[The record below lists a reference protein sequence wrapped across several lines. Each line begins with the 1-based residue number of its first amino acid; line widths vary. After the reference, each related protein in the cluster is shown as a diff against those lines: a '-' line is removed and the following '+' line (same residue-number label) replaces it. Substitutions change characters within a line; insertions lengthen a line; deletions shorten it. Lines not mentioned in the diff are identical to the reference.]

1 MGIFD
6 IFNKKKNNVEKVE
19 HKVPEYYGV
28 TSDLLGEV
36 EDLASK
42 YLVDE
47 SMLDIY
53 SKDKLEVKYLNE
65 ARQELEEAL
74 KNLNKSLEEYY
85 DNEYT
90 IASATKEKDKTFP
103 YSLEALVVLFNN
115 SLDLYAENESAW
127 DTLNLAYNKCNGKLN
142 KVKEVLSDD
151 EAIQKFTGLKPIVKE
166 EEKIEE
172 TEVTNEESNEEVAS
186 DASVVVENVSD
197 DVDGDII
204 VNTDKIK
211 MYFIRISRNEDDSL
225 NLNLNLCIENK
236 TDKNVVV
243 ESKEVIV
250 DGRSTE
256 PVFNCNISA
265 ETRVFDKMIFNT
277 NVDQLVN
284 LECSITMKD
293 SNTNELLEE
302 CKVSMFKEN

>member
-103 YSLEALVVLFNN
+103 YSLVVLFNN

-211 MYFIRISRNEDDSL
+211 VYFIRISRNEDDA
-225 NLNLNLCIENK
+225 LNLNLCIENK

>member
-6 IFNKKKNNVEKVE
+6 IFNKKKNNVEKIE

-65 ARQELEEAL
+65 AREELEEAL
-74 KNLNKSLEEYY
+74 KGLNKSLEEYY

-90 IASATKEKDKTFP
+90 IISDTKEKDKTFP

-127 DTLNLAYNKCNGKLN
+127 DTLNLAYNKCNDKLN

-166 EEKIEE
+166 EEKAEE
-172 TEVTNEESNEEVAS
+172 AEVANEEVAS
-186 DASVVVENVSD
+186 DVSVIVENVSD

-211 MYFIRISRNEDDSL
+211 VYFIRISRNEDDA
-225 NLNLNLCIENK
+225 LNLNLCIENK
-236 TDKNVVV
+236 TDKDVIV

-265 ETRVFDKMIFNT
+265 ETRVFDKMIFSA
-277 NVDQLVN
+277 NVEHLVN

-302 CKVSMFKEN
+302 CKVSIFKEN

>member
-6 IFNKKKNNVEKVE
+6 IFNKKKNNVEKIE

-65 ARQELEEAL
+65 AREELEEAL
-74 KNLNKSLEEYY
+74 KGLNKSLEEYY

-90 IASATKEKDKTFP
+90 IISDTKEKDKTFP

-127 DTLNLAYNKCNGKLN
+127 DTLNLAYNKCNDKLN

-166 EEKIEE
+166 EEKAEE
-172 TEVTNEESNEEVAS
+172 AEVANEEVAS
-186 DASVVVENVSD
+186 DVSVIVENVSD

-211 MYFIRISRNEDDSL
+211 VYFIRISRNEDDA
-225 NLNLNLCIENK
+225 LNLNLCIENK
-236 TDKNVVV
+236 TDKDVIV

-265 ETRVFDKMIFNT
+265 ETRVFDKMIFSA
-277 NVDQLVN
+277 NVEQLVN

-302 CKVSMFKEN
+302 CKVSIFKEN

>member
-127 DTLNLAYNKCNGKLN
+127 DTLNLAYNK
-142 KVKEVLSDD
+142 
-151 EAIQKFTGLKPIVKE
+151 FTGLKPIVKE

-186 DASVVVENVSD
+186 DASVVVENISD

-211 MYFIRISRNEDDSL
+211 VYFIRISRNEDDA
-225 NLNLNLCIENK
+225 LNLNLCIENK

>member
-1 MGIFD
+1 MGLFN
-6 IFNKKKNNVEKVE
+6 IFNKKKSEVEKIE
-19 HKVPEYYGV
+19 HKVPEHYGT
-28 TSDLLGEV
+28 TSELLDEV
-36 EDLASK
+36 ENLALR
-42 YLVDE
+42 YLINDN
-47 SMLDIY
+47 MLDTY
-53 SKDKLEVKYLNE
+53 NKEKLDIKYINE
-65 ARQELEEAL
+65 ARVELEKAIKE
-74 KNLNKSLEEYY
+74 LNKSLEEYY

-225 NLNLNLCIENK
+225 NLNLCIENK

>member
-172 TEVTNEESNEEVAS
+172 TEVTNE
-186 DASVVVENVSD
+186 
-197 DVDGDII
+197 
-204 VNTDKIK
+204 KIK
-211 MYFIRISRNEDDSL
+211 MYFIRISRNEDDA
-225 NLNLNLCIENK
+225 LNLNLCIENK

>member
-225 NLNLNLCIENK
+225 NLNLCIENK
-236 TDKNVVV
+236 TDK
-243 ESKEVIV
+243 
-250 DGRSTE
+250 
-256 PVFNCNISA
+256 
-265 ETRVFDKMIFNT
+265 M
-277 NVDQLVN
+277 L
-284 LECSITMKD
+284 
-293 SNTNELLEE
+293 
-302 CKVSMFKEN
+302 

>member
-186 DASVVVENVSD
+186 DASVVVENISD
-197 DVDGDII
+197 DVD
-204 VNTDKIK
+204 KIK
-211 MYFIRISRNEDDSL
+211 VYFIRISRNEDDA
-225 NLNLNLCIENK
+225 LNLNLCIENK

>member
-6 IFNKKKNNVEKVE
+6 IFNKKKNNVEKIE

-65 ARQELEEAL
+65 AREELEEAL
-74 KNLNKSLEEYY
+74 KGLNKSLEEYY

-90 IASATKEKDKTFP
+90 IISDTKEKDKTFP

-127 DTLNLAYNKCNGKLN
+127 DTLNLAYNKCNDKLN

-166 EEKIEE
+166 EEKAEE
-172 TEVTNEESNEEVAS
+172 AEVANEEVAS
-186 DASVVVENVSD
+186 DVSVIVENVSD

-211 MYFIRISRNEDDSL
+211 VYFIRISRNEDDA
-225 NLNLNLCIENK
+225 LNLNLCIENK
-236 TDKNVVV
+236 TDKDVIV

-302 CKVSMFKEN
+302 CKVSIFKEN

>member
-6 IFNKKKNNVEKVE
+6 IFNKKKNNIEKIE

-42 YLVDE
+42 YLVND

-53 SKDKLEVKYLNE
+53 SKGKLEVKYLNE
-65 ARQELEEAL
+65 ARKELEEAL
-74 KNLNKSLEEYY
+74 KGLNKSLEEYY

-90 IASATKEKDKTFP
+90 ISSVTKEKDKTFP
-103 YSLEALVVLFNN
+103 YLLEALVVLFNN
-115 SLDLYAENESAW
+115 SLDLYSENESAW
-127 DTLNLAYNKCNGKLN
+127 DTLNLAYNKCNDNLN
-142 KVKEVLSDD
+142 KVKEILSDD
-151 EAIQKFTGLKPIVKE
+151 EAIQKFTGLKPIEKE
-166 EEKIEE
+166 EEQVEE
-172 TEVTNEESNEEVAS
+172 AEIVNEESNEEVAS
-186 DASVVVENVSD
+186 DDAVIIQNISD

-211 MYFIRISRNEDDSL
+211 VYFIRISRSEDDC
-225 NLNLNLCIENK
+225 LNLNLCIENK

-243 ESKEVIV
+243 ESKEVNV
-250 DGRSTE
+250 DGRNTE
-256 PVFNCNISA
+256 PVFNCNISGESRA
-265 ETRVFDKMIFNT
+265 FDKMIFNS

-284 LECSITMKD
+284 LECSLTMKD
-293 SNTNELLEE
+293 SNTGERLEE
-302 CKVSMFKEN
+302 CKVSMFKDN

>member
-65 ARQELEEAL
+65 AREELEEAL
-74 KNLNKSLEEYY
+74 KGLNKSLEEYY

-90 IASATKEKDKTFP
+90 ITSATKEKDKTFP

-127 DTLNLAYNKCNGKLN
+127 DTLNLAYNKCNDKLN

-151 EAIQKFTGLKPIVKE
+151 ESIQKFTGLKPIVKE
-166 EEKIEE
+166 EEKAEE
-172 TEVTNEESNEEVAS
+172 VEVANEESNEEVAS
-186 DASVVVENVSD
+186 DTSVIVENVSD

-211 MYFIRISRNEDDSL
+211 VYFIRISRNEDDA
-225 NLNLNLCIENK
+225 LNLNLCIENK
-236 TDKNVVV
+236 TDKDVVV

-277 NVDQLVN
+277 NVNQLVN

>member
-6 IFNKKKNNVEKVE
+6 IFNKKKNNAEKVE

-211 MYFIRISRNEDDSL
+211 MYFIRISRNEDDA
-225 NLNLNLCIENK
+225 LNLNLCIENK